1 MYYSFLIIYYAA
13 FFILTICM
21 FVINIQQPSYS
32 QKLMSSLFSW
42 CAFITFGFC
51 IMITN
56 PASLEYHIIGQKILY
71 IALLHALFYLLLFV
85 FDFCN
90 MILSYKI
97 QLVLII
103 NNFIMSFFCLILDR
117 HELFYTS
124 SRAYNWGGVNFYTH
138 TFGPLYYFY
147 YIEMLIYILA
157 MIWLIIRHMQK
168 AGPGVTK
175 ASSLLLV
182 AIFIQ
187 VIGYAARSMIGFP
200 YSFAPIAF
208 IISVTII
215 LHLIYVER
223 VYNVNDVAKDYIFDA
238 IDSAFIVSDGNYRY
252 QGSNNMAK
260 RIFNELNSIN
270 IDDNLYSASSSL
282 RQVINGD
289 IRKMGFEG
297 SLYEPSI
304 KRIYDGKTVIA
315 IVITLTNITSQFE
328 YKALQDSYREELEVE
343 VEKQTRVAQDRN
355 KKLEQMSFQLVQTLA
370 NAIDAKDK
378 YTNGHSSRVAE
389 YSERIARA
397 MGWKKEEIDI
407 LKYEGLLHD
416 IGKIG
421 ISDAILNKA
430 ARLSDDEFDI
440 LRDHVTIGG
449 DIMHDATTLPGADNV
464 ILHHHERYDGTGYP
478 DGLRGEQIP
487 MDARIIAIADTYD
500 AMSSNRI
507 YRKAL
512 PKDVIRVELLKG
524 SGRQFDPKI
533 LEVFISLFDRGLLDD
548 IAPKDNGWNS

>member
-21 FVINIQQPSYS
+21 FLINIQQSSYS

-51 IMITN
+51 IMITD
-56 PASLEYHIIGQKILY
+56 PASLEYHIIGQKIIY
-71 IALLHALFYLLLFV
+71 IALLHAFFYLLLFV

-90 MILSYKI
+90 MTMPYKI

-103 NNFIMSFFCLILDR
+103 NNLIMSFFCLILDK

-124 SRAYNWGGVNFYTH
+124 TEAYTWGGVNFFSH
-138 TFGPLYYFY
+138 TFGPLYIFY
-147 YIEMLIYILA
+147 YLEMLIYILA
-157 MIWLIIRHMQK
+157 MIYMIIQHMRK
-168 AGPGVTK
+168 AGPVVMK
-175 ASSLLLV
+175 SSSLLLV
-182 AIFIQ
+182 AIIVQ
-187 VIGYAARSMIGFP
+187 VIGYAARILTSFP
-200 YSFAPIAF
+200 YNFAPISF

-223 VYNVNDVAKDYIFDA
+223 VYNVNDVARDYIFDA
-238 IDSAFIVSDGNYRY
+238 VDSAFIVTDGNYRY
-252 QGSNNMAK
+252 QDSNDMAK
-260 RIFNELNSIN
+260 KIFNELNDIN
-270 IDDNLYSASSSL
+270 IDDNLYSVSSSL
-282 RQVINGD
+282 RQIINGD
-289 IRKMGFEG
+289 VRQFGFEG

-304 KRIYDGKTVIA
+304 KRIYDGKSVIA

-343 VEKQTRVAQDRN
+343 VDRQTRVAQERH

>member
-32 QKLMSSLFSW
+32 QKLMSTIFSW

-56 PASLEYHIIGQKILY
+56 PVSLEYHIIGQKILY

-90 MILSYKI
+90 ITLSYKI

-103 NNFIMSFFCLILDR
+103 NNFIMSFFCLILDK
-117 HELFYTS
+117 HELFYAST
-124 SRAYNWGGVNFYTH
+124 RAYNRGGINFYTH

-147 YIEMLIYILA
+147 YIEMLAYILA
-157 MIWLIIRHMQK
+157 MVYMIICHMRK
-168 AGPGVTK
+168 AGPGVMK

-187 VIGYAARSMIGFP
+187 VIGFAARTIVGFP
-200 YSFAPIAF
+200 YSFTPIGF

-238 IDSAFIVSDGNYRY
+238 IDSAFIVSDGSYRY

-260 RIFNELNSIN
+260 KIFSELNNLNIN
-270 IDDNLYSASSSL
+270 DNLYSVSSSL

-289 IRKMGFEG
+289 VRQMGFEG

-328 YKALQDSYREELEVE
+328 YRALQDSYREELEVE
-343 VEKQTRVAQDRN
+343 VEKQTRVAQERH

-370 NAIDAKDK
+370 NAIDAKDN

-389 YSERIARA
+389 YSVRIARA
-397 MGWKKEEIDI
+397 MGWKKDEVDI

-478 DGLRGEQIP
+478 HGLRGEQIP

-512 PKDVIRVELLKG
+512 SKEVIRIELLKG

-548 IAPKDNGWNS
+548 VAPKDNGWND

>member
-13 FFILTICM
+13 FIILTTCM

-32 QKLMSSLFSW
+32 QKLMSSLFSL

-51 IMITN
+51 MMITN
-56 PASLEYHIIGQKILY
+56 PSSPEYHIIGQKILY

-85 FDFCN
+85 IDFCN
-90 MILSYKI
+90 MTLSYKVQI
-97 QLVLII
+97 ILIL
-103 NNFIMSFFCLILDR
+103 NNLLMSFLTLILDR
-117 HELFYTS
+117 HTLFYTS
-124 SRAYNWGGVNFYTH
+124 TRAINRGGVVFFRH
-138 TFGPLYYFY
+138 TFGPLYIIY
-147 YIEMLIYILA
+147 YAEMFIYILV
-157 MIWLIIRHMQK
+157 MIFLIIRHMRK
-168 AGPGVTK
+168 AGPTVTK
-175 ASSLLLV
+175 ASILLLT

-187 VIGYAARSMIGFP
+187 IAAAAARMIMDFP
-200 YSFAPIAF
+200 YYFTPAGF

-223 VYNVNDVAKDYIFDA
+223 VYNVNDVAKDYIFDE
-238 IDSAFIVSDGNYRY
+238 IDSAFIVSDGSYRY
-252 QGSNNMAK
+252 QGSNSMAK
-260 RIFNELNSIN
+260 KIFPELNGLN
-270 IDDNLYSASSSL
+270 IDENLYSASSSL

-289 IRKMGFEG
+289 IKQMGFEG
-297 SLYEPSI
+297 ALYEPSI

-343 VEKQTRVAQDRN
+343 VEKQTRVAQERH

-370 NAIDAKDK
+370 NAIDAKDN

-389 YSERIARA
+389 YSVRIARA
-397 MGWKKEEIDI
+397 MGWKKEDIDI

-430 ARLSDDEFDI
+430 ARLSEDEFDI

-478 DGLRGEQIP
+478 EGLRGEQIP

-548 IAPKDNGWNS
+548 VAPKDNGWND

>member
-1 MYYSFLIIYYAA
+1 M
-13 FFILTICM
+13 
-21 FVINIQQPSYS
+21 
-32 QKLMSSLFSW
+32 
-42 CAFITFGFC
+42 
-51 IMITN
+51 
-56 PASLEYHIIGQKILY
+56 Y
-71 IALLHALFYLLLFV
+71 IALLHTLFYLLLFV

-90 MILSYKI
+90 MTLPFNI

-103 NNFIMSFFCLILDR
+103 NNFIMSFFALILDK
-117 HELFYTS
+117 HDLFYTS
-124 SRAYNWGGVNFYTH
+124 TRAVSQGGAVFFRH
-138 TFGPLYYFY
+138 TVGPLYIVY
-147 YIEMLIYILA
+147 YVEMLLYILV
-157 MIWLIIRHMQK
+157 MICLIARHMHK
-168 AGPGVTK
+168 AGADVMK
-175 ASSLLLV
+175 ASTLMLI
-182 AIFIQ
+182 AIFVQ
-187 VIGYAARSMIGFP
+187 VVGYAAKRIIDFP
-200 YSFAPIAF
+200 YSFTPIGF

-223 VYNVNDVAKDYIFDA
+223 VYNVNDVAKDYIFDE
-238 IDSAFIVSDGNYRY
+238 IDSAFIVSDGSYRY

-260 RIFNELNSIN
+260 RIFPELNSLN
-270 IDDNLYSASSSL
+270 IDESIYSVSSSL

-289 IRKMGFEG
+289 VRQMGFEG

-343 VEKQTRVAQDRN
+343 VEKQTRYAQERH
-355 KKLEQMSFQLVQTLA
+355 KKVEQMSFQLVQTLA
-370 NAIDAKDK
+370 NAIDAKDN

-389 YSERIARA
+389 YSVRMARA
-397 MGWKKEEIDI
+397 LKWNKEDIDV
-407 LKYEGLLHD
+407 LRYEGLLHD

-430 ARLSDDEFDI
+430 ARLSEDEFDI
-440 LRDHVTIGG
+440 LKDHVTIGG

-464 ILHHHERYDGTGYP
+464 ILHHHERFDGTGYP

-487 MDARIIAIADTYD
+487 LDARIIAIADTYD

-524 SGRQFDPKI
+524 SGRQFDPKL
-533 LEVFISLFDRGLLDD
+533 LEVFVSLFDRGMLDD
-548 IAPKDNGWNS
+548 VAPRDNGWNY